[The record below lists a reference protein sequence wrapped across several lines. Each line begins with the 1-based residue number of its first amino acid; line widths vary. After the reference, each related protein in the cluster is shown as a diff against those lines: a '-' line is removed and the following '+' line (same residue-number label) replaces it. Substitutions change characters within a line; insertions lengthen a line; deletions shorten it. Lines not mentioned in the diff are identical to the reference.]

1 MAIRSLYIGYAKVE
15 CTTEQIKNKM
25 DEFFQDNLV
34 SSVDERIRKDSA
46 NKPFKIFFI
55 HFGKVNVSLQRFFDA
70 LSKVPFL
77 RIHPWT
83 VLFNNRNHL
92 KNETSFLKEKNDDY
106 WNDLSHEFLCD

>member
-1 MAIRSLYIGYAKVE
+1 MSIRSLYIGYAKVE
-15 CTTEQIKNKM
+15 CTTEQVKNKM
-25 DEFFQDNLV
+25 DEFFQENLV
-34 SSVDERIRKDSA
+34 SGVDERIRKDSA

-55 HFGKVNVSLQRFFDA
+55 HFSKVNVPLQKFFDA

-92 KNETSFLKEKNDDY
+92 KNETSFLKEKDDTY
-106 WNDLSHEFLCD
+106 WTDLSNEFY